1 MIQWLLRKWK
11 RGNCDISQHR
21 SINININMMIF
32 PRDNHYIL
40 INDKIILICSFMK
53 FYISE
58 DITLQ
63 LEALLWEH
71 FMTQYASELICM
83 SNICATAQPTMMMLT
98 HRLSTML
105 CCTDTWIWSC
115 HMLLSLRINSDLL
128 WWLRPVSSQLTFKG
142 LKWIWWPDFC
152 SDHLHSAKT
161 WQGIQLAQ
169 ALPVWASTLY
179 TYPHKHVNRYRNQI

>member
-11 RGNCDISQHR
+11 PGNCGIPQHM
-21 SINININMMIF
+21 SINININMTIF
-32 PRDNHYIL
+32 PRDNHYIS
-40 INDKIILICSFMK
+40 INVKTIFICSFMR

-58 DITLQ
+58 VITLK

-83 SNICATAQPTMMMLT
+83 SNICATAQPTVILT
-98 HRLSTML
+98 THQLSTVL
-105 CCTDTWIWSC
+105 CCTDTWTWSC
-115 HMLLSLRINSDLL
+115 HMLLSLRIKSDLL
-128 WWLRPVSSQLTFKG
+128 WWLRPVSSQMTFKR

-161 WQGIQLAQ
+161 RQDIQLVQ
-169 ALPVWASTLY
+169 GFPVWASTLY
-179 TYPHKHVNRYRNQI
+179 TYPHTHVNQYKNQI